1 MQTIITVH
9 RIVEKHFEKN
19 QALVR
24 FTKVQVQPL
33 RGQYHAN
40 EITHWT
46 VP

>member
-1 MQTIITVH
+1 MQTIVTVH
-9 RIVEKHFEKN
+9 RIVEKHLKN

-24 FTKVQVQPL
+24 ITKVQVQPL

-40 EITHWT
+40 EIIHWT